1 MISSSTGGNAFL
13 KLKVGRQLYLS
24 NKACKECVEED
35 GLEELWITILP
46 ETRVMTFPYGGKM
59 RTVRTRVMEEYET
72 VDGELEEVSRNFVA
86 DCNPMHDVYYFGE
99 EVFDGD
105 GNPLPDAWLAGVD
118 GAKPGILMPDR
129 AYLLGS
135 RYFQEF
141 APNAKDRGEHTS
153 LGFDVEVPAGYVQ
166 ELRRGDRNIAAGT
179 GQRVAEDLLPERRHD
194 AGRRP
199 RADQG
204 FRQRGVALGQRLT
217 AIHKRGQSPLE
228 GDVPFVAQGSHHSKG
243 VRPLFIQSSSR
254 RSFQFHHLRRSGFG
268 SGVRAAY
275 VAQRNV

>member
-1 MISSSTGGNAFL
+1 MSMPKRSAALLLAALAPLGVAWGANPGGFTLEFPIASCDWSSTGGNAFL

-24 NKACKECVEED
+24 NKACKECVKED

-46 ETRVMTFPYGGKM
+46 ETRVVTFPYGGQM
-59 RTVRTRVMEEYET
+59 RTVRTRVLEEYET

-105 GNPLPDAWLAGVD
+105 GNPQDDAWLAGVD
-118 GAKPGILMPDR
+118 GARPGILMPDR

-153 LGFDVEVPAGYVQ
+153 LGFDVEVPAGSFKNCV
-166 ELRRGDRNIAAGT
+166 EVT
-179 GQRVAEDLLPERRHD
+179 E
-194 AGRRP
+194 
-199 RADQG
+199 
-204 FRQRGVALGQRLT
+204 T
-217 AIHKRGQSPLE
+217 SPLE
-228 GDVPFVAQGSHHSKG
+228 PGSESLKTYCPNVGMMRDGDLELIRVCENAQSPS
-243 VRPLFIQSSSR
+243 V
-254 RSFQFHHLRRSGFG
+254 
-268 SGVRAAY
+268 
-275 VAQRNV
+275 ND